1 MPLRDP
7 MADYCPVEKS
17 FTKVKY
23 NRPLI
28 VHVLIGYPPSK
39 KLDGSLRQ
47 KKTQKTLNM
56 GANKPGKIQTRNQS
70 NRTCVRNIVT
80 ARDLGKQDD
89 MRTER
94 PIRKRRCR
102 RSFSAA
108 GVSTNPS

>member
-47 KKTQKTLNM
+47 KKKLRKLLIWGQ
-56 GANKPGKIQTRNQS
+56 INQEKF
-70 NRTCVRNIVT
+70 RREIR
-80 ARDLGKQDD
+80 A
-89 MRTER
+89 TE
-94 PIRKRRCR
+94 
-102 RSFSAA
+102 F
-108 GVSTNPS
+108 VSETS